1 MSPRGRQSSNYQE
14 RIWKKII
21 KLSLALI
28 KSALMT
34 TVGKMIFLVFFFF
47 FCSFFLLKSDS
58 YTTTLLFSNP
68 RIKNS

>member
-1 MSPRGRQSSNYQE
+1 MSPMVGKAAIIKKE
-14 RIWKKII
+14 FEKKII

-28 KSALMT
+28 KSAVMT
-34 TVGKMIFLVFFFF
+34 TVGKMIFFFF